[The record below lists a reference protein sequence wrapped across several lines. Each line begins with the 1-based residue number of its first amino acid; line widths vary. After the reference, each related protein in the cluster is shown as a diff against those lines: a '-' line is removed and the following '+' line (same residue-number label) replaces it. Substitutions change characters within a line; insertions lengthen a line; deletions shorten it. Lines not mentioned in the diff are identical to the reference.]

1 MSTTDVTILVILI
14 SILVMLVGATTC
26 VLKDLN
32 ESICFGISTF
42 ICIIICLIMFEIWP
56 ECDRI
61 EYDYQAHLK
70 TKPECLKENPETIS
84 CINKYKDWLVDSIDL
99 KHKLDSTR
107 AYSLYKLEK
116 AKGK

>member
-14 SILVMLVGATTC
+14 SIFVMFVGALIC
-26 VLKDLN
+26 IIKDLN

-42 ICIIICLIMFEIWP
+42 ICIIICLIIFEIWP

-61 EYDYQAHLK
+61 EYDYQAHLGA
-70 TKPECLKENPETIS
+70 KPNCLMENPETIS
-84 CINKYKDWLVDSIDL
+84 CINKYKEWLVDSIDL
-99 KHKLDSTR
+99 KHKLDSTK
-107 AYSLYKLEK
+107 AYSLSELEK